1 MMDRCK
7 ATVTAPQP
15 GEGTQPTRKHSIEG
29 STSHDDISRPL
40 VPRRGKRD
48 STEKGQG
55 CIIRMFPPPHCCYL
69 SMPSLRH
76 FTSLPPP
83 CPVIDDLTAPTA
95 IIGVTTNELWLK
107 RDDMFYNMNHE
118 SLLLRTD
125 TRALYR
131 LMNLQGRT
139 TKPENCLFL
148 PQYACHLQRLDLA
161 FTMSND
167 YASQLAQ
174 KLDQV
179 RVEMNSWRAER
190 RGWEAAILARNGMQP
205 SILQGLLQAEEE
217 KETRAYF
224 PEDFAGYHPEH
235 TEEHPI
241 FLHSFH
247 HKNEKG
253 SLWTQL
259 RAKLAGTEALSL
271 KIDSAIRAERE
282 RIKLSLKMVEDDVVQ
297 FKREEQGPF
306 LQTTPEPPAI
316 QAHVAEDEDFFGAF
330 DPPLPPITERDWNL
344 DEENSILHRES
355 FLKWVMGRYMMWKPK
370 EVKITTV
377 ENCRTIFNLPSM
389 PIPSPW
395 PSSIREL
402 RLPSSPSLRD
412 HTPWQFPASVLLAF
426 LKERSKV
433 NDSVTINTLFTK
445 EALRALREMETAWQN
460 LDVSI
465 RLELER
471 NNDTVMDWVPDKAV
485 TLLKALVPCDIS
497 PSDFV
502 GGSKPD
508 A

>member
-1 MMDRCK
+1 MMDRRK
-7 ATVTAPQP
+7 ATATASQL
-15 GEGTQPTRKHSIEG
+15 GEATHPTRKHSIEG
-29 STSHDDISRPL
+29 NTSNDDNSKPH
-40 VPRRGKRD
+40 VAKRGKRD

-55 CIIRMFPPPHCCYL
+55 SIIRMFPPPHYCYQN
-69 SMPSLRH
+69 MPSLKH

-148 PQYACHLQRLDLA
+148 PQYASHLQRLDLA

-167 YASQLAQ
+167 FATQLAQ
-174 KLDQV
+174 KLNQV
-179 RVEMNSWRAER
+179 QADMNSWRAER
-190 RGWEAAILARNGMQP
+190 RGWEAAILAGNGMQP

-241 FLHSFH
+241 FLHPFH

-259 RAKLAGTEALSL
+259 RAKLVGTEALSL
-271 KIDSAIRAERE
+271 KIESAIRAERE
-282 RIKLSLKMVEDDVVQ
+282 RIQLSIKMVEDDVVQ

-330 DPPLPPITERDWNL
+330 DPPSPPVIERDWNL
-344 DEENSILHRES
+344 DEENPILHRES

-370 EVKITTV
+370 EVKITTA
-377 ENCRTIFNLPSM
+377 EICRTIFNLPSM

-395 PSSIREL
+395 PSSIMEL
-402 RLPSSPSLRD
+402 TLPLSPCLRN
-412 HTPWQFPASVLLAF
+412 HTPWQFPAFVLLAF

-433 NDSVTINTLFTK
+433 NNSVTINTLFTK

-465 RLELER
+465 RWELQQ
-471 NNDTVMDWVPDKAV
+471 NNNTAMDWVPDKAV
-485 TLLKALVPCDIS
+485 ALLRTLFLSDI
-497 PSDFV
+497 PASDFM
-502 GGSKPD
+502 GGSTPD